1 MREVELLIIGSGPA
15 GLCAALSAAESG
27 ARALILE
34 RSFRPGGQLVKQT
47 HMFFGSERQY
57 ASHRGVDIAEL
68 LLKKL
73 AEYGERIELMLN
85 ATAVGFYEDNVVTVL
100 KDEKKYFKI
109 RAKAVVCATGAFE
122 KSLAFPNNDLPGIY
136 GAGAVQTL
144 MNVYG
149 VRPGNRVLMVG
160 AGNIGVIVSY
170 QLLQAGIEVAAVL
183 DAAPRIGAYLVH
195 ASKLAR
201 MGVPILCSHT
211 VKEAVGTDCLEAAV
225 VWALDEKF
233 NPIPGTEQ
241 RFDVDVMCISVGLS
255 PLNELLAMR
264 GAEMR
269 YVPQLSG
276 QVPLRNEDC
285 ETGIPG
291 VFVAGDASGIEEAS
305 SAMAEGWLAGL
316 CAAAKLGY
324 VPADF
329 EARRQEYLS
338 QLENLR
344 SGPVGDRIR
353 AGMKLSLL
361 EGGMRDV

>member
-15 GLCAALSAAESG
+15 GLCAAISAASAG
-27 ARALILE
+27 ARVLILE
-34 RSFRPGGQLVKQT
+34 RGFQPGGQLVKQT

-57 ASHRGVDIAEL
+57 ASHRGVDIAGL
-68 LLKKL
+68 LLKQL
-73 AEYGERIELMLN
+73 RDYEDRIELLLN

-100 KDEKKYFKI
+100 KDEAKYFKV
-109 RAKAVVCATGAFE
+109 KAQAVICATGAYE

-170 QLLQAGIEVAAVL
+170 QLLQAGIEVVAVL

-211 VKEAVGTDCLEAAV
+211 VKEAIGSECLEAAV
-225 VWALDEKF
+225 VCRVDEAF
-233 NPIPGTEQ
+233 RPIPGTET
-241 RFDVDVMCISVGLS
+241 RYDVDVMCISVGLS

-264 GAEMR
+264 GAEMK
-269 YVPQLSG
+269 YVSQLSG
-276 QVPLRNEDC
+276 LVPLRTESC
-285 ETGIPG
+285 ETSIPNIY
-291 VFVAGDASGIEEAS
+291 VAGDASGIEEAS
-305 SAMAEGWLAGL
+305 SAMAEGYLAGL
-316 CAAAKLGY
+316 CAAAKLGH
-324 VPADF
+324 VPEDF
-329 EARRQEYLS
+329 AQRRRDYLS
-338 QLENLR
+338 QLEALR

-353 AGMKLSLL
+353 AGMRLSQI
-361 EGGMRDV
+361 

>member
-15 GLCAALSAAESG
+15 GLCAAISAASAG
-27 ARALILE
+27 ARVLILE
-34 RSFRPGGQLVKQT
+34 RGFQPGGQLVKQT

-57 ASHRGVDIAEL
+57 ASHRGVDIAGL
-68 LLKKL
+68 LLKQL
-73 AEYGERIELMLN
+73 RGYEDRIELLLN

-100 KDEKKYFKI
+100 KDEAKYFKV
-109 RAKAVVCATGAFE
+109 KAQAVICATGAYE

-170 QLLQAGIEVAAVL
+170 QLLQAGIEVVAVL

-211 VKEAVGTDCLEAAV
+211 IKEAIGSECLEAAV
-225 VWALDEKF
+225 VCRVDEAF
-233 NPIPGTEQ
+233 RPIPGTET
-241 RFDVDVMCISVGLS
+241 RYDVDVMCISVGLS

-264 GAEMR
+264 GVDMK

-276 QVPLRNEDC
+276 LVPLRTESC
-285 ETGIPG
+285 ETSIPNIY
-291 VFVAGDASGIEEAS
+291 VAGDASGIEEAS
-305 SAMAEGWLAGL
+305 SAMAEGYLAGL
-316 CAAAKLGY
+316 CAAAKLGH
-324 VPADF
+324 VPEDF
-329 EARRQEYLS
+329 AQRRRDYLS
-338 QLENLR
+338 QLEALR

-353 AGMKLSLL
+353 AGMRLSQI
-361 EGGMRDV
+361 

>member
-15 GLCAALSAAESG
+15 GLCAAISAASSG
-27 ARALILE
+27 AKVLILE
-34 RSFRPGGQLVKQT
+34 RSFTPGGQLIKQT

-57 ASHRGVDIAEL
+57 ASHRGVDIAGI

-73 AEYGERIELMLN
+73 EEYGDRIELMLN

-100 KDEKKYFKI
+100 KDEKDYFKI
-109 RAKAVVCATGAFE
+109 KAKSVICATGAYE
-122 KSLAFPNNDLPGIY
+122 TSLAFPNNDLPGIY

-149 VRPGNRVLMVG
+149 VRPGDRVLMVG

-170 QLLQAGIEVAAVL
+170 QLLQAGIEVVAVL

-211 VKEAVGTDCLEAAV
+211 VKEAIGKDCLEAAV
-225 VWALDEKF
+225 VCRVDEGF
-233 NPIPGTEQ
+233 RPIPGTER

-264 GAEMR
+264 GVEMK

-276 QVPLRNEDC
+276 SVPLRTENC
-285 ETGIPG
+285 ETCIPG
-291 VFVAGDASGIEEAS
+291 IYVAGDASGIEEAS
-305 SAMAEGWLAGL
+305 SAMAEGYLAGL
-316 CAAAKLGY
+316 CAAAGLGH
-324 VPADF
+324 VPEDY
-329 EARRQEYLS
+329 EARRQEYLL
-338 QLENLR
+338 QLEGLR

-353 AGMKLSLL
+353 AGMKLSQL
-361 EGGMRDV
+361 